1 MRPAYETKSDDLP
14 PLQLD
19 DQFCFGLY
27 AATNAVVRAYRTR
40 LQTVGL
46 TYPQYLVMLV
56 LGQDG
61 RQSASDIAA
70 RLHLAPNAIT
80 PLLTRLERAGL
91 IARKDDR
98 DGDRR
103 KVSIALTRQGR
114 ALERRVAAIQNAVA
128 CDTGFSFAEMATI
141 RERLH
146 DMVARMEKIAGGEPS
161 ETRIAPRTERG
172 RAKTARSRSARSK
185 RRAA

>member
-1 MRPAYETKSDDLP
+1 MRPAYDTTTDDLP

-27 AATNAVVRAYRTR
+27 AATNAVVRAYRVR

-46 TYPQYLVMLV
+46 TYPQYLVLLV
-56 LGQDG
+56 LWQDG
-61 RQSASDIAA
+61 QQSAGEIAS

-80 PLLTRLERAGL
+80 PLLTRLERAGH

-128 CDTGFSFAEMATI
+128 CDTGFTYEEMATI
-141 RERLH
+141 RDRLH
-146 DMVARMEKIAGGEPS
+146 DMVTRMEKIAGGELP
-161 ETRIAPRTERG
+161 ETTKTPRKSSGQTRTTG
-172 RAKTARSRSARSK
+172 KRARSSK